1 MKITA
6 IQQAL
11 QTLGFLPPSHQ
22 LGGDWD
28 ALTNAGYIQAAQADN
43 LHLSLHCQPSHPD
56 QLPSQVRAL
65 IDGEESAAPATP
77 PSPPVQTG
85 PTAEELAAAAAAAA
99 KEEADRAEAQ
109 QKANAQAAA
118 EAATAAKLDNIDADV
133 KQGDTLE
140 SDADVNTPDSEQDG
154 E

>member
-11 QTLGFLPPSHQ
+11 QTLGFLPPSHA

-43 LHLSLHCQPSHPD
+43 LHPSLHAQPSHPD
-56 QLPSQVRAL
+56 QLPRQVRAL
-65 IDGEESAAPATP
+65 MEGAETEPQQPQAP
-77 PSPPVQTG
+77 VNTG
-85 PTAEELAAAAAAAA
+85 PTADELAAEAAA
-99 KEEADRAEAQ
+99 KAAAEEAERAEAQ
-109 QKANAQAAA
+109 RKAEAQDAADAEAAAKAAA
-118 EAATAAKLDNIDADV
+118 EAAAAQSKAESTESEGTDDAPN
-133 KQGDTLE
+133 G
-140 SDADVNTPDSEQDG
+140 EQDG

>member
-1 MKITA
+1 MEITA
-6 IQQAL
+6 IQKAL

-65 IDGEESAAPATP
+65 MDGASEAAPATP
-77 PSPPVQTG
+77 PSAPIQTG
-85 PTAEELAAAAAAAA
+85 PTAAELAAAAAQAA
-99 KEEADRAEAQ
+99 KEEADRAEEQ
-109 QKANAQAAA
+109 QKANAKAVAD
-118 EAATAAKLDNIDADV
+118 AATAAKIDNIDADV

-140 SDADVNTPDSEQDG
+140 TDADVNTPDSEQDG

>member
-1 MKITA
+1 MEITA

-65 IDGEESAAPATP
+65 MYDAEAAPATP
-77 PSPPVQTG
+77 PSAPIQTG
-85 PTAEELAAAAAAAA
+85 PTAAELAAAAEQAA
-99 KEEADRAEAQ
+99 KEEAERAEAQ

-118 EAATAAKLDNIDADV
+118 DAATAAKVDNIDADV

-140 SDADVNTPDSEQDG
+140 ADADVNTPDSEQDG